1 MDQLRTH
8 FEQAFDGEPPPATP
22 GEELARAAMAGG
34 TRLRR
39 RRRLTIGG
47 AAVAVT
53 ALAAVAAG
61 LAVPVRDAP
70 APVPAQVVLP
80 SATPVLCEGVS
91 AEDVATEAS
100 VYLAEQVTDAQ
111 RAAIDTALRADPR
124 LSTVRYDS
132 RQDAYERFRQMYR
145 DGPPEVF
152 SLYTPEEIAQVTADQ
167 FPESFRLT
175 LTDPAAYPQLEPDL
189 RALPGVDE
197 VVGRFC
203 PHRTSAQQ
211 EGE

>member
-22 GEELARAAMAGG
+22 GEELARAAIAGG

-61 LAVPVRDAP
+61 LAVPAP
-70 APVPAQVVLP
+70 DDTNPVPAPAAMGPMGSGLCAAT
-80 SATPVLCEGVS
+80 SADDP
-91 AEDVATEAS
+91 ATEVAAF
-100 VYLAEQVTDAQ
+100 LDAQVTDEQ
-111 RAAIDTALRADPR
+111 RAAIDAALRADPR
-124 LSTVRYDS
+124 LSTVRYES
-132 RQDAYERFRQMYR
+132 RQQAYDRFRELYR

-152 SLYTPEEIAQVTADQ
+152 SLYTPEEIAQATADQ

-197 VVGRFC
+197 VISSFC
-203 PHRTSAQQ
+203 PPRATQR

>member
-1 MDQLRTH
+1 MDGLRIH
-8 FEQAFDGEPPPATP
+8 LDRALDGEPPPAAP
-22 GEELARAAMAGG
+22 QELARAAMAGG

-39 RRRLTIGG
+39 RRQLTLGG
-47 AAVAVT
+47 AALAVT
-53 ALAAVAAG
+53 VLATVAAG
-61 LAVPVRDAP
+61 LAIPMRDAP
-70 APVPAQVVLP
+70 TPVPAQVALP
-80 SATPVLCEGVS
+80 SATPALCAGVS
-91 AEDVATEAS
+91 AEDDATEAS
-100 VYLAEQVTDAQ
+100 VYLAEQVTDVQ
-111 RAAIDTALRADPR
+111 RDAIDTTLRADPR
-124 LSTVRYDS
+124 LSTVHYDS
-132 RQDAYERFRQMYR
+132 RQQAYERFRQMYR

-203 PHRTSAQQ
+203 PHGTQR

>member
-34 TRLRR
+34 ARLRR

-70 APVPAQVVLP
+70 APIPAP
-80 SATPVLCEGVS
+80 AAMGPMGSGICAATTADDP
-91 AEDVATEAS
+91 ATEVA
-100 VYLAEQVTDAQ
+100 VFLDAQVTDEQ
-111 RAAIDTALRADPR
+111 RAAIDVALRADPR
-124 LSTVRYDS
+124 LSTVRYES
-132 RQDAYERFRQMYR
+132 RQQAYDRFRELYR
-145 DGPPEVF
+145 NPSPGHVVAESDLVE
-152 SLYTPEEIAQVTADQ
+152 QVTVDQ

-175 LTDPAAYPQLEPDL
+175 LVDPNTYPQMELTL
-189 RALPGVDE
+189 RALPGVDD
-197 VVGRFC
+197 VISSFC
-203 PHRTSAQQ
+203 PPRATQR